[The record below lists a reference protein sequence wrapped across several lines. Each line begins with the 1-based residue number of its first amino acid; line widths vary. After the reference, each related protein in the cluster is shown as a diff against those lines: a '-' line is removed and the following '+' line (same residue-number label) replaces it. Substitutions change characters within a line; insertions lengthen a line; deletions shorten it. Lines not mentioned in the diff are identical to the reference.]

1 MSLCVYGNISSTSIY
16 QAIHDVHLDHKLEEL
31 LLKLLEFN
39 STPNVQEPIRQFL
52 LNYQVM
58 SENFSE
64 SYHQANSFEQVLE
77 SYFQFSKNQCVA
89 IDTLLETLKITLDKD
104 HTREE
109 LAMMLKDSFTF

>member
-16 QAIHDVHLDHKLEEL
+16 QAIHDAHLDHKLEEL

-52 LNYQVM
+52 SNYQVM

-64 SYHQANSFEQVLE
+64 SYHRANSFEQVLE
-77 SYFQFSKNQCVA
+77 SYFQFSKNQCVV

-109 LAMMLKDSFTF
+109 IAMMLKESFTF